1 MLAGNLRLL
10 VLKLLSSKDMSGY
23 DLMKTIQEKTGR
35 KPSPGS
41 MYPLLEKL
49 KSEGRIT
56 VREVGR
62 AKRYSI
68 TESGKREL
76 SDTSTRKEEL
86 MANIK
91 KSIGVFCTMTG
102 QTETECLALL
112 HNECVQNRQKAKA
125 RGKDGR

>member
-23 DLMKTIQEKTGR
+23 DLMKTIHEKTGR

-41 MYPLLEKL
+41 MYPLLESL
-49 KSEGRIT
+49 KQEGRIT

-62 AKRYSI
+62 AKRYSM
-68 TESGKREL
+68 TETGRKEL
-76 SDTSTRKEEL
+76 SEVSAQKDGL
-86 MANIK
+86 MANIR

-112 HNECVQNRQKAKA
+112 HDECVQNRQKAKA

>member
-23 DLMKTIQEKTGR
+23 DLMKTIYERTGR

-41 MYPLLEKL
+41 MYPLLEGL
-49 KSEGRIT
+49 KQEGRMT
-56 VREVGR
+56 VKEVGR

-76 SDTSTRKEEL
+76 SDVSAQKDELVGNIRK
-86 MANIK
+86 A
-91 KSIGVFCTMTG
+91 IGVFCTMTG

-112 HNECVQNRQKAKA
+112 HDECVQNRQKGKA

>member
-1 MLAGNLRLL
+1 MLPGNLRLL

-23 DLMKTIQEKTGR
+23 DLMKTIQARTGR
-35 KPSPGS
+35 RPSPGS
-41 MYPLLEKL
+41 MYPLLELL
-49 KSEGRIT
+49 KDEGRMT

-68 TESGKREL
+68 TEPGKKEL
-76 SDTSTRKEEL
+76 SEISVQKDEL
-86 MANIK
+86 MANIR

-102 QTETECLALL
+102 QTEAECLAIL
-112 HNECVQNRQKAKA
+112 HEECMNNRQKSKS

>member
-23 DLMKTIQEKTGR
+23 DLMKTIKEKTGR

-41 MYPLLEKL
+41 MYPLLEGL
-49 KSEGRIT
+49 KQEGRMT
-56 VREVGR
+56 VKEVGR

-68 TESGKREL
+68 TEQGRKEL
-76 SDTSTRKEEL
+76 SEVSARKEEL
-86 MANIK
+86 MDNIRN
-91 KSIGVFCTMTG
+91 SIGVFCTMTG

-112 HNECVQNRQKAKA
+112 HDEYVQNRQRSKL